1 MRKKTRKLLKSG
13 ALLKL
18 KKVTLGNYP
27 HTQVTMINT
36 KEEINKVR
44 KEIARQEKEYKQQ
57 LKRDEKEYK
66 KELQRNN
73 PNPKQNRMQKFI
85 NVFRKTRK
93 NSPRR
98 ELAPTQYKSYFKEK
112 SSSST
117 QRNLRRSLEKN
128 NKRLE
133 ELGIDPERLT
143 SFTIDSNHPR
153 GFRVEYR

>member
-27 HTQVTMINT
+27 HTQVTMVNT

-73 PNPKQNRMQKFI
+73 PKQDKMQKLF

-93 NSPRR
+93 NSSRR
-98 ELAPTQYKSYFKEK
+98 ELAPIQYKSHLKEK

-128 NKRLE
+128 NRRLE
-133 ELGIDPERLT
+133 EMGIDPERIT

-153 GFRVEYR
+153 